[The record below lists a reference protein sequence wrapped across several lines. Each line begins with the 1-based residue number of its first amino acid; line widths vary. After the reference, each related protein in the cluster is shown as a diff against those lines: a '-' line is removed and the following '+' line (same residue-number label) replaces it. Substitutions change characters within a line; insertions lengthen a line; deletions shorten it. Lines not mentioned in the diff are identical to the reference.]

1 MAKGK
6 SGFWEE
12 IAPQDKKKLSK
23 DGLKKALSLFK
34 YTLPYKNVFIIGMV
48 FLVLSTLTTMA
59 FPLLIGEMTKVMEGK
74 STYTINQVAI
84 FFGTILICQGIFS
97 FFRVYFFSIVSE
109 KTAADLRT
117 ILYDKFITTPI
128 TFFENNRVG
137 DLMSRITS
145 DISAVQNVLSTTLA
159 EFFRQIATMIIGI
172 GILIYISWKLTIFM
186 LATFPIIVIAALIFG
201 RYIRVI
207 SKKVQDKLA
216 ESNII
221 VEETLQSISIVK
233 AFTNENLESKRFRK
247 TISETVTLALKAAT
261 LRGGFITFF
270 IIGLFG
276 GIVLVIWFGGKLVI
290 SHEILIAD
298 LITFLTLTIFVGAS
312 LSGLGDLYAQLQRT
326 VGASERILEI
336 LNEKNEVILNQ
347 EIEKGNIKGS
357 VEFENVKFSYPSRKD
372 VEVLKNLN
380 LSIKA
385 GEQIAIVG
393 PSGAGKSTIVQ
404 LLMKFYQLE
413 IGVIKI
419 DNKDIKNQD
428 VTDLRQ
434 HIAIVPQEVIL
445 FGGTILENI
454 AYGKPTATFS
464 EIESAAQRANA
475 MEFIEKFPDR
485 FDTIVGERGV
495 KLSGGQR
502 QRIAIAR
509 AILKNPAILLLDE
522 ATSALDSES
531 EKLVQDALNDLMKN
545 RTSIVIAH
553 RLATIRNVDKI
564 YVLKNGE
571 IAESGKHDEL
581 ILKTDGIYANLV
593 KMQFEN
599 TSIKLSE
606 WEMSH

>member
-1 MAKGK
+1 
-6 SGFWEE
+6 
-12 IAPQDKKKLSK
+12 
-23 DGLKKALSLFK
+23 
-34 YTLPYKNVFIIGMV
+34 
-48 FLVLSTLTTMA
+48 MA

-74 STYTINQVAI
+74 SAYTINQVAI
-84 FFGTILICQGIFS
+84 FFGIILICQGIFS

-159 EFFRQIATMIIGI
+159 EFFRQIATMVIGI
-172 GILIYISWKLTIFM
+172 SILIYISWKLTIFM

-216 ESNII
+216 ESNVI

-233 AFTNENLESKRFRK
+233 AFTNENLESRKFRK

-298 LITFLTLTIFVGAS
+298 LITFLTLTIFVGGS

-336 LNEKNEVILNQ
+336 LNEKTEVILNQ
-347 EIEKGNIKGS
+347 KIVEGNILGS

-380 LSIKA
+380 FSIKA

-393 PSGAGKSTIVQ
+393 PSGVVKSTVVQ

-413 IGVIKI
+413 NGVIKI

-454 AYGKPTATFS
+454 AYGKPTATLS
-464 EIESAAQRANA
+464 EIETAAQRANA

-531 EKLVQDALNDLMKN
+531 EKLVQDALNELMKN

-571 IAESGKHDEL
+571 IAESGNHDEL

>member
-12 IAPQDKKKLSK
+12 ISPQDKKKLSK

-34 YTLPYKNVFIIGMV
+34 YTLPYKNVFIIGMA

-74 STYTINQVAI
+74 SAYTINQVAI
-84 FFGTILICQGIFS
+84 FFGIILICQGIFS

-145 DISAVQNVLSTTLA
+145 DISAIQNVLSTTLA
-159 EFFRQIATMIIGI
+159 EFFRQIATMVIGI
-172 GILIYISWKLTIFM
+172 SILIYISWKLTIFM
-186 LATFPIIVIAALIFG
+186 LATFPIIVIAALLFG

-216 ESNII
+216 ESNVI

-233 AFTNENLESKRFRK
+233 AFTNENLESKKFRK

-290 SHEILIAD
+290 SHEILIAE
-298 LITFLTLTIFVGAS
+298 LITFLTLTIFVGGS

-336 LNEKNEVILNQ
+336 LNEKTEVILNQ
-347 EIEKGNIKGS
+347 EIVEGNIIGS
-357 VEFENVKFSYPSRKD
+357 VEFENVNFSYPSRKD

-380 LSIKA
+380 FSIKA

-393 PSGAGKSTIVQ
+393 PSGAGKSTVVQ

-413 IGVIKI
+413 NGVIKI

-454 AYGKPTATFS
+454 AYGKPSATFS
-464 EIESAAQRANA
+464 EIEKAAQRANA
-475 MEFIEKFPDR
+475 MEFIEKFPER

-531 EKLVQDALNDLMKN
+531 EKLVQDALNELMKN

-571 IAESGKHDEL
+571 IAESGNHDEL

-599 TSIKLSE
+599 SSKKLSE

>member
-74 STYTINQVAI
+74 SAYTINQVAI